1 MPAFI
6 DRHAIALVVICCAL
20 PSLVRAQPADAKVE
34 KVVVKST
41 AHFDFGDA
49 AIRSSDRDKLLAEV
63 AKMKGVTWQTVTAT
77 GYTDNVGPRP
87 VNERLSRRR
96 AASVKAHLVG
106 NGLAPTMIRT
116 QGRASNEPVA
126 PNTTDDG
133 RASNRR
139 TEVQF
144 EGVRTVGK

>member
-1 MPAFI
+1 MHAFLH
-6 DRHAIALVVICCAL
+6 RHAIAFIVICAAL
-20 PSLVRAQPADAKVE
+20 PALARAQPADPKVE

-41 AHFDFGDA
+41 AHFDFGA
-49 AIRSSDRDKLLAEV
+49 AALRSDDRDKLLAEV
-63 AKMKGVTWQTVTAT
+63 AKMKDVTWQTVKAT
-77 GYTDNVGPRP
+77 GYTDSVGPRP

-106 NGLAPTMIRT
+106 NGIAPTMIRT

-144 EGVRTVGK
+144 EGIRTVGK

>member
-1 MPAFI
+1 MHAFPN
-6 DRHAIALVVICCAL
+6 RHAIAVAVLCAAL
-20 PSLVRAQPADAKVE
+20 PALGRAQSADPKVE

-41 AHFDFGDA
+41 AHFDFGGA
-49 AIRSSDRDKLLAEV
+49 AIRSDDRDKLLAEV
-63 AKMKGVTWQTVTAT
+63 AKMKDVTWQTVKAT

-87 VNERLSRRR
+87 LNERLSKRR

-106 NGLAPTMIRT
+106 NGIAPTMIRT
-116 QGRASNEPVA
+116 EGKAWDEPVA

-144 EGVRTVGK
+144 EGIRTRGN